1 MKKKKDDDAV
11 FCDSCGKKLK
21 KSEAL
26 SDVEPFAHEVWNKVH
41 HLHCCDDEVCLRKFE
56 KALRESAADI

>member
-1 MKKKKDDDAV
+1 MKKKKDDVV

-26 SDVEPFAHEVWNKVH
+26 SDVEPYANDVYGEIH
-41 HLHCCDDEVCLRKFE
+41 HLYCCDDEVCLRKFE
-56 KALRESAADI
+56 KVQQERAEDI